1 MEEPMDAQRL
11 LDAYGDTLLR
21 LCLLYLGD
29 QALAEDAVQETFLRA
44 LRAWPRFRGESSEET
59 WLTRIAINVCKNE
72 LRSPWRR
79 RRAPAE
85 SLDTLAVEGPDPEDD
100 TLVRAVSH
108 LPLKYREVVVLY
120 YYREWSTTQIAQ
132 RLGISVSTV
141 TVRLS
146 RARKML
152 HERLEGWYYGR
163 A

>member
-152 HERLEGWYYGR
+152 HERLEGGYYGG

>member
-1 MEEPMDAQRL
+1 MDGPMDAPRL
-11 LDAYGDTLLR
+11 LEAYGDTLLR
-21 LCLLYLGD
+21 LCYLYLGD
-29 QALAEDAVQETFLRA
+29 RDQAEDAVQETFLRA

-85 SLDTLAVEGPDPEDD
+85 HLDTVAVEAPEEVDD
-100 TLVRAVSH
+100 TLVRAVGH
-108 LPLKYREVVVLY
+108 LPPKYREVIVLY
-120 YYREWSTTQIAQ
+120 YYREWSAAQIAQ
-132 RLGISVSTV
+132 RMGLPVSTV

-152 HERLEGWYYGR
+152 YERLEGWYYGR

>member
-29 QALAEDAVQETFLRA
+29 QALAEDAVQETFLRE
-44 LRAWPRFRGESSEET
+44 LRAWPRFRGESNEET

-85 SLDTLAVEGPDPEDD
+85 SLDTLAVDGPAPEDD
-100 TLVRAVSH
+100 TLVRTVSH

-132 RLGISVSTV
+132 RLGLSVSTV

-152 HERLEGWYYGR
+152 YERLEGWYYGR

>member
-1 MEEPMDAQRL
+1 MLSVPGGPGSGGGRGA
-11 LDAYGDTLLR
+11 GDLSP
-21 LCLLYLGD
+21 G
-29 QALAEDAVQETFLRA
+29 AAGLAPV
-44 LRAWPRFRGESSEET
+44 PGESSEET

-85 SLDTLAVEGPDPEDD
+85 HLDTLAVEAPEAADD
-100 TLVRAVSH
+100 TLVRAVGH
-108 LPLKYREVVVLY
+108 LPPKYREVIVLY
-120 YYREWSTTQIAQ
+120 YYREWSAAQIAQ
-132 RLGISVSTV
+132 RLGLPVSTV

-152 HERLEGWYYGR
+152 YERLEGWYYGR

>member
-1 MEEPMDAQRL
+1 MDAQRL

-44 LRAWPRFRGESSEET
+44 LRAWPHFRGESSEET

>member
-44 LRAWPRFRGESSEET
+44 LRAWPHFRGESSEET